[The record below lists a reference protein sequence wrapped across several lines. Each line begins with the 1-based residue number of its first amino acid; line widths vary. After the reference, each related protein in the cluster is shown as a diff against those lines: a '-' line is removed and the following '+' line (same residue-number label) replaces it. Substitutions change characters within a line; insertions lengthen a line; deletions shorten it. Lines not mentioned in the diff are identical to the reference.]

1 MAKFYVSSGNFQ
13 LVVNADDA
21 QAAAIWG
28 VHRCL
33 APIVPHVC
41 EHGELTDGVEQEA
54 GLSYEASVAHR
65 KLGESI
71 SISEQGFGGADTQEL
86 PTLPIVAEWT
96 RLLVAIERI
105 YAELA

>member
-33 APIVPHVC
+33 APLVPHVS
-41 EHGELTDGVEQEA
+41 EQDELNDVVQQEA
-54 GLSYEASVAHR
+54 GLSYEAPVSHR
-65 KLGESI
+65 KLGENI
-71 SISEQGFGGADTQEL
+71 CISEQGFGGADEFEL
-86 PTLPIVAEWT
+86 PTLPVVAEWT
-96 RLLVAIERI
+96 RLLAALEQL
-105 YAELA
+105 YADLA